1 MSKLTIEEEA
11 ARIAIPILESCNM
24 ELVDVEYRREH
35 GGWIL
40 RLYIDKEGGVTL
52 DDCGMVSR
60 EIGTVIE
67 VEELIDHHYNLEVSS
82 PGITRPLK
90 KPADY
95 ERFKGRYAKIKLYE
109 AIEGMKSFVAL
120 IKGVEDKEIILD
132 KEGKEIKVAFN
143 AIAKAN
149 LEFIQE
155 G

>member
-11 ARIAIPILESCNM
+11 AKIATPILDSYNM
-24 ELVDVEYRREH
+24 ELVDIEYRREH

-52 DDCGMVSR
+52 DDCGMISR
-60 EIGTVIE
+60 ELGTVIE

-90 KPADY
+90 KVSDFV
-95 ERFKGRYAKIKLYE
+95 RFKGQYAKIKLYE
-109 AIEGMKSFVAL
+109 AINGEKSFVAI
-120 IKGVEDKEIILD
+120 IKDINNEEICFDKD
-132 KEGKEIKVAFN
+132 GKEIKVASS

>member
-1 MSKLTIEEEA
+1 MTKLSIEEEA
-11 ARIAIPILESCNM
+11 ARVAAPILDSYKM

-60 EIGTVIE
+60 EVGTVIE
-67 VEELIDHHYNLEVSS
+67 VEELIDQHYNLEVSS

-90 KPADY
+90 KISDY
-95 ERFKGRYAKIKLYE
+95 ERFAGQYAKIKLYE
-109 AIEGMKSFVAL
+109 AKDGLKSFVAI
-120 IKGVEDKEIILD
+120 IKGIEGEDVLLEKDGE
-132 KEGKEIKVAFN
+132 EIKVAFSG
-143 AIAKAN
+143 IAKAN